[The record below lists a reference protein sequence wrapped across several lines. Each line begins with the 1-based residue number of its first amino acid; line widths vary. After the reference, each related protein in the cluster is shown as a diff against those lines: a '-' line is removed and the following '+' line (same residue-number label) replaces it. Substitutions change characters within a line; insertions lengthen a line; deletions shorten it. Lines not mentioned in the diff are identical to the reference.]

1 MEPHWTLRKAL
12 AGGPSEIE
20 WTVTTSVRLC
30 NALIEFQDK
39 YRLHGALHP
48 EAFLGSVDGRLSIA
62 PPLDTELPAAA
73 LPYVAP
79 ERTGRMNRSVDARAD
94 LYALGAILY
103 EIVAGRPPFSSD
115 DALGLVHQHL
125 ARTPSPPTDDARIAP
140 LSAVALKLLSKDP
153 RAAAVDRGS
162 PRRTSR

>member
-103 EIVAGRPPFSSD
+103 EIGS
-115 DALGLVHQHL
+115 VHQHL